1 MAPAESKL
9 LEIRHVDKAYPGVQA
24 LDNVSFSVAKG
35 EVHALLGA
43 NGAGKSTMIKILA
56 GAVSRDAGEII
67 IDGQSVHLHN
77 PHESARLG
85 ISCIFQEP
93 ALVPLLT
100 VEQNIFLGKEIRNR
114 AGIVSS
120 SAQRKRARD
129 LLEPLA
135 PYIKTG
141 QQVSALRTSERQLVA
156 LAKALLAGDKL
167 VIMDEPSASMTETEL
182 EALFAAI
189 ARLKSE
195 GVSVIYVTHRLEEVF
210 QIADTATVLR
220 DGKHI
225 HTGPIREITRPE
237 LIKMIVGREVRVET
251 RRRDI
256 EIGRELLRVQGLTRN
271 LVFDDIS
278 FSVRAGEVVALAGLV
293 GAGRSEI
300 VRAILGA
307 DPYDSGSIEYPRNSA
322 KVTSPARAI
331 RASVVMIPEDRKNQ
345 GVIPQMSVADNLMLS
360 SIWRYTHRLLGLIQA
375 NRVNSA
381 IAENVRKLDIRP
393 PGAVNR
399 AIETLS
405 GGNQQK
411 TLLARAIESGAD
423 LLILDE
429 PTAGV
434 DVGTK
439 VEIYR
444 WIVELAS
451 QGRGVLLIS
460 SEMEEVLTL
469 ADRILVI
476 RQGKLV
482 GEIDGQTATSHDV
495 HRLALGEDVEMDRS

>member
-9 LEIRHVDKAYPGVQA
+9 LEIKNVYKAYPGVQA
-24 LDNVSFSVAKG
+24 LDDVSFSVARG

-56 GAVSRDAGEII
+56 GAVPRDSGEIL
-67 IDGQSVHLHN
+67 IDGESVQLEN
-77 PHESARLG
+77 PQVAARLG
-85 ISCIFQEP
+85 IACIFQEP
-93 ALVPLLT
+93 ALIPLLT
-100 VEQNIFLGKEIRNR
+100 VEQNIFLGKEITNQ
-114 AGIVSS
+114 AGMISS
-120 SAQRKRARD
+120 SAQRKRARE

-141 QQVSALRTSERQLVA
+141 QQVIALRTSERQLVA
-156 LAKALLAGDKL
+156 LARALLAGDKL
-167 VIMDEPSASMTETEL
+167 VIMDEPSASMTEAEL
-182 EALFAAI
+182 HALFAAI
-189 ARLKSE
+189 GRLKAE

-210 QIADTATVLR
+210 QIADTVTVLR

-225 HTGPIREITRPE
+225 HTGPINELTRPQ
-237 LIKMIVGREVRVET
+237 LVNMIVGREVRVEA

-256 EIGRELLRVQGLTRN
+256 EIGRELLRVRGLTRD
-271 LVFDDIS
+271 LVFEDIS
-278 FSVRAGEVVALAGLV
+278 FDVRAGEVVALAGLV

-300 VRAILGA
+300 MRAVLGA
-307 DPYDSGSIEYPRNSA
+307 DPYDSGTIQYPRDGV
-322 KVTSPARAI
+322 KVSSPARAV

-345 GVIPQMSVADNLMLS
+345 GIIPQMSVADNLILS
-360 SIWRYTHRLLGLIQA
+360 SIWRYVHKYVGLVQSS
-375 NRVNSA
+375 RVSRA

-393 PGAVNR
+393 PGAENR

-411 TLLARAIESGAD
+411 TLLARAMESGAD

-439 VEIYR
+439 AEIYR
-444 WIVELAS
+444 WIVDLAS
-451 QGRGVLLIS
+451 EGRGILLIS
-460 SEMEEVLTL
+460 SEIEELLTL

-476 RQGKLV
+476 RQGRLV
-482 GEIDGQTATSHDV
+482 GEINGQSATSHDI
-495 HRLALGEDVEMDRS
+495 HRLALGEEVELDRS